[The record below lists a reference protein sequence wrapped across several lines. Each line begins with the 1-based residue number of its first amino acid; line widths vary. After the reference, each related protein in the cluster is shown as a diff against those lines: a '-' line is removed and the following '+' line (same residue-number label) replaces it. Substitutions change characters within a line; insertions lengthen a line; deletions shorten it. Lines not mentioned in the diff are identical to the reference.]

1 MIEAKADQAYR
12 LDNVSFAYARSAAS
26 RQSERSVFHR
36 LTVAISAGQM
46 VGVIGPNGS
55 GKSTFLKL
63 LAGILVPEQGTVSL
77 FGRPLAALSR
87 TTIGKMLAYVPQ
99 EFQAAF
105 PFTVRDIVLMG
116 RYPHRK
122 TGLWD
127 LWGWEGTDDYA
138 AADYAMD
145 RLNVLQLAEKS
156 IMELSGGERQ
166 RVLIARALAQEAEI
180 LLLDEPT
187 AFLDLHYQ
195 LEISRILSNLIQER
209 KLTIILVSHDLNL
222 ASQYCDRLL
231 LLNQGRL
238 IALDYP
244 AMVLRADVL
253 EPVYGCRMLID
264 CHPETGLPR
273 VSLPGRAVSL
283 PALFM
288 TVREE
293 TAETPGEMGARRCEG
308 PKHTPT

>member
-1 MIEAKADQAYR
+1 MSESNPAFR
-12 LDNVSFAYARSAAS
+12 LDNVSFAYGRSAGS
-26 RQSERSVFHR
+26 GESERPVFHH
-36 LTVAISAGQM
+36 LTVTISAGRI

-63 LAGILVPEQGTVSL
+63 LAGILVPQQGTISL
-77 FGRPLAALSR
+77 FGRSLTALSR

-99 EFQAAF
+99 EFQATF

-116 RYPHRK
+116 RYPHRT

-138 AADYAMD
+138 AADHAMD
-145 RLNVLQLAEKS
+145 RLNVLHLAEKS
-156 IMELSGGERQ
+156 IIALSGGERQ

-187 AFLDLHYQ
+187 AFLDLNYQ
-195 LEISRILSNLIQER
+195 LEISRILSTLVQDR

-231 LLNQGRL
+231 LLDQGRL
-238 IALDYP
+238 AAMDHP

-253 EPVYGCRMLID
+253 EPVYGCRILID

-273 VSLPGRAVSL
+273 VSLPGRAIS
-283 PALFM
+283 
-288 TVREE
+288 
-293 TAETPGEMGARRCEG
+293 
-308 PKHTPT
+308 

>member
-1 MIEAKADQAYR
+1 MTESNPAFR
-12 LDNVSFAYARSAAS
+12 LDNVSFAYGRSAGS
-26 RQSERSVFHR
+26 GQPERPVFHH
-36 LTVAISAGQM
+36 LTVTISAGRI

-63 LAGILVPEQGTVSL
+63 LAGILVPQDGTIFV

-99 EFQAAF
+99 EFQATF

-116 RYPHRK
+116 RYPHRN

-127 LWGWEGTDDYA
+127 LWGWEGKDDYA
-138 AADYAMD
+138 AADHAMD
-145 RLNVLQLAEKS
+145 RLNVLHLAEKS
-156 IMELSGGERQ
+156 IIALSGGERQ

-187 AFLDLHYQ
+187 AFLDLNYQ
-195 LEISRILSNLIQER
+195 LEISRILSTLVQDRN
-209 KLTIILVSHDLNL
+209 LTIILVSHDLNL

-231 LLNQGRL
+231 LLDQGRL
-238 IALDYP
+238 AAMDHP

-273 VSLPGRAVSL
+273 VSLPGRAIS
-283 PALFM
+283 
-288 TVREE
+288 
-293 TAETPGEMGARRCEG
+293 
-308 PKHTPT
+308 

>member
-1 MIEAKADQAYR
+1 MTESTFNPAFR
-12 LDNVSFAYARSAAS
+12 LDNVSFAYAHSPRSGQ
-26 RQSERSVFHR
+26 REHPVFHR
-36 LTVAISAGQM
+36 FSVAISGGQM

-63 LAGILVPEQGTVSL
+63 LAGILLPLDGTISL
-77 FGRPLAALSR
+77 FGRPLAVLSR

-122 TGLWD
+122 PGLWE
-127 LWGWEGTDDYA
+127 LWGWEGKDDYA
-138 AADYAMD
+138 AADHAMD
-145 RLNVLQLAEKS
+145 RLNVFHLAEKP
-156 IMELSGGERQ
+156 ITELSGGERQ
-166 RVLIARALAQEAEI
+166 RALIARALAQEAEI

-187 AFLDLHYQ
+187 AFLDLNYQ
-195 LEISRILSNLIQER
+195 FEISRILSDLIQER

-231 LLNQGRL
+231 LLDQGRL
-238 IALDYP
+238 AAMDHP
-244 AMVLRADVL
+244 AMVLRPDVL

-273 VSLPGRAVSL
+273 VSLPGRTT
-283 PALFM
+283 F
-288 TVREE
+288 
-293 TAETPGEMGARRCEG
+293 
-308 PKHTPT
+308 